1 MVIFCTCFATID
13 GMVEKVVR
21 KVPLNQSSIRENLAF
36 WLGKAPE
43 ERLAAI
49 ERLRKQIDGSTVRLQ
64 RVARVIQRPS
74 G

>member
-1 MVIFCTCFATID
+1 MQ
-13 GMVEKVVR
+13 GMLEKVVK
-21 KVPLNQSSIRENLAF
+21 KVPLNQSSIQEDLSF

-49 ERLRKQIDGSTVRLQ
+49 EQLRKQIDGTTVRLQ

-74 G
+74 S